1 MNTLTEKRDLAG
13 KAKEKVYRKRFINKL
28 VEHVGATVLQEDGRA
43 QGYKANPGE
52 FHTIRVNKVW
62 GDVIFNSGTD
72 NPYNDEKSKAPFE
85 HFNVIKGYGNKE
97 IDAMA
102 IDRDNI
108 REIPAQAKVSGRA
121 DG

>member
-13 KAKEKVYRKRFINKL
+13 KAKEKVYRKRFITQQ
-28 VEHVGATVLQEDGRA
+28 VERVGMTVLQEDGKA

-52 FHTIRVNKVW
+52 FHTIRRNKVW

-72 NPYNDEKSKAPFE
+72 NPYNEEKSKAPSG
-85 HFNVIKGYGNKE
+85 HLKVVKGYGSQE
-97 IDAMA
+97 IDSMA

-121 DG
+121 NG